1 MKPEAAGTAGT
12 LELVDRELKPDTKK
26 RLSLGKALAGLDPD
40 VRFDV
45 YRNEAGQLVLDPR
58 VSIPAREAWLFRNPE
73 ALAAVRRGL
82 DEAARGKTKA
92 LATRA
97 ERRRRGGSSSS
108 MVRTVSRKDGKSPS

>member
-1 MKPEAAGTAGT
+1 MGVVKSVPAKATGA
-12 LELVDRELKPDTKK
+12 LELVDREVKPDTKK

-45 YRNEAGQLVLDPR
+45 YRNEVGQLVLDPR

-82 DEAARGKTKA
+82 KEAARGKTKR
-92 LATRA
+92 LRP
-97 ERRRRGGSSSS
+97 RRPRSS
-108 MVRTVSRKDGKSPS
+108 P

>member
-1 MKPEAAGTAGT
+1 M
-12 LELVDRELKPDTKK
+12 ELVERELKPDTKK

-73 ALAAVRRGL
+73 ALAAVRQGL
-82 DEAARGKTKA
+82 EEAGRGKTKRVGSFA
-92 LATRA
+92 KYARA
-97 ERRRRGGSSSS
+97 E
-108 MVRTVSRKDGKSPS
+108 

>member
-1 MKPEAAGTAGT
+1 MTLVPPAASLGVMKAAGSVGT
-12 LELVDRELKPDTKK
+12 LELVERELKPDTKK

-82 DEAARGKTKA
+82 DESARGKTKP
-92 LATRA
+92 L
-97 ERRRRGGSSSS
+97 GSFA
-108 MVRTVSRKDGKSPS
+108 KHAKGE

>member
-1 MKPEAAGTAGT
+1 LTLVPPAFIVRVVKPTVAGTGT

-73 ALAAVRRGL
+73 ALSAVRRGL
-82 DEAARGKTKA
+82 DEAARGKTKPLGSFA
-92 LATRA
+92 KHA
-97 ERRRRGGSSSS
+97 RGE
-108 MVRTVSRKDGKSPS
+108 

>member
-1 MKPEAAGTAGT
+1 MKKASAGLTET

-45 YRNEAGQLVLDPR
+45 YRNDAGQLVLDPR

-82 DEAARGKTKA
+82 DEARRGKTKA
-92 LATRA
+92 LGSFEKHTRG
-97 ERRRRGGSSSS
+97 E
-108 MVRTVSRKDGKSPS
+108 

>member
-1 MKPEAAGTAGT
+1 LTLVPPKPIVWVVRAAAAGTAGT

-82 DEAARGKTKA
+82 DEAARGKTKPLGSFA
-92 LATRA
+92 KHA
-97 ERRRRGGSSSS
+97 RGE
-108 MVRTVSRKDGKSPS
+108 

>member
-1 MKPEAAGTAGT
+1 MRSAAAGRTET

-26 RLSLGKALAGLDPD
+26 RLSLGKALVGLDPD

-58 VSIPAREAWLFRNPE
+58 VSVSAREAWLFRNPK

-82 DEAARGKTKA
+82 EEAAKGKTKA
-92 LATRA
+92 LGSFAKHARA
-97 ERRRRGGSSSS
+97 E
-108 MVRTVSRKDGKSPS
+108 

>member
-1 MKPEAAGTAGT
+1 MRATAGTSGT

-58 VSIPAREAWLFRNPE
+58 VSVPAREAWLFRNPE

-82 DEAARGKTKA
+82 DEAARRKTKP
-92 LATRA
+92 L
-97 ERRRRGGSSSS
+97 GSFA
-108 MVRTVSRKDGKSPS
+108 KHAKGE

>member
-1 MKPEAAGTAGT
+1 MRATAGTSGT

-58 VSIPAREAWLFRNPE
+58 VSVPAREAWLFRNPE

-82 DEAARGKTKA
+82 DESARGKTKP
-92 LATRA
+92 L
-97 ERRRRGGSSSS
+97 GSFA
-108 MVRTVSRKDGKSPS
+108 KHAKGE